1 MVFSFRSRRRLSA
14 VAAISL
20 SSLAFLFGCDGS
32 AKRGSPEPVVL
43 AGETMGTTYE
53 TKFFGVES
61 DEAIAALG
69 EAIESELEEVNAQ
82 MSTYLPDSEIS
93 RFNASESTDWFPVS
107 TDTEQVVRRSLEI
120 AAESEGAFDPTVMPL
135 VRLWKFGPDKEKQPE
150 FPGDEAIAAAKDHVG
165 YELVSTRTDPPAL
178 RKSDPQVEVDLSAI
192 AKGHG
197 VDRLGDVLNRAG
209 VESWYVEIGG
219 EVLTSGA
226 KPDGS
231 PWILG
236 IETPSEGG
244 RSAGTF
250 VRVVGEAL
258 ATSGDYRNFYEVDG
272 VRYSHTIDPVT
283 GRPVVASLAS
293 VSVLA
298 KNCADADGY
307 ATALSVLGE
316 ERGMRLAES
325 AGIEAMLVVR
335 EGAALRTRRTP
346 GFEERVL
353 GP

>member
-1 MVFSFRSRRRLSA
+1 MLSPLLRRLWRSFV
-14 VAAISL
+14 VAFQIATL
-20 SSLAFLFGCDGS
+20 LLVVGCGPS
-32 AKRGSPEPVVL
+32 RSPGPVVL
-43 AGETMGTTYE
+43 AGKTMGTTYE

-61 DEAIAALG
+61 EEAVAALG
-69 EAIESELEEVNAQ
+69 EAIEAELEEVNRQ

-93 RFNASESTDWFPVS
+93 RFNASESTDWFEVS
-107 TDTEQVVRRSLEI
+107 TETEQVVRRSLEI
-120 AAESEGAFDPTVMPL
+120 AGESEGAFDPTVMPL

-150 FPGDEAIAAAKDHVG
+150 FPSDETIAAAKSHVG
-165 YELVSTRTDPPAL
+165 YSLIETRTDPPAL
-178 RKSDPQVEVDLSAI
+178 RKSDPRAEIDLSAI

-197 VDRLGDVLNRAG
+197 VDRVGAVLDQAG
-209 VESWYVEIGG
+209 VASWYVEIGG
-219 EVLTSGA
+219 EILTSGA

-236 IETPSEGG
+236 VETPSSEG

-258 ATSGDYRNFYEVDG
+258 ATSGDYRNFYEIDG

-283 GRPVVASLAS
+283 GRPVAASLAS

-316 ERGMRLAES
+316 ERGMQLAES
-325 AGIEAMLVVR
+325 AGIEAMLIVR
-335 EGAALRTRRTP
+335 DGSALRTRMTS
-346 GFEERVL
+346 GFEERVVR
-353 GP
+353 P